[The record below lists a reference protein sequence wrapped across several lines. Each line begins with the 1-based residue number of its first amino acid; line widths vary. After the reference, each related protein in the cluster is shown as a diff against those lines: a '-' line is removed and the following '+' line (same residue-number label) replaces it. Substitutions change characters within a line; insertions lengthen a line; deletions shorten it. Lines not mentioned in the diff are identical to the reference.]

1 MRLTLVIPG
10 LLWPRQALHDTVF
23 DLSLPAMETL
33 LGFGTRTHTPQRTL
47 GEWWRD
53 SFALREMKL
62 PSAALRLLALGVD
75 PGERAWLCADPVH
88 LGLDRQGASLS
99 DPARLELDDVEAC
112 ALHASLAPLFAEF
125 GDLHCDTP
133 LAWHLALNVAPP
145 VVIDDLRD
153 MLGRPA
159 DGLLPPGDAGRPWRR
174 ALNEA
179 QMLLHTH
186 PVNLAREAHG
196 KPVINSLALWGAGQ
210 RPAVAKPPFDRLL
223 SNDTIIRGLAL
234 CAKLATADLPA
245 AWENS
250 AGRTVVLFDGLL
262 APTRMHDA
270 LAWRDALTILE
281 QSWIAP
287 AIAAVKSGQLKQ
299 IDLIAFGDEDSLTL
313 TLQRHDLW
321 KFWRRAAALDELAT

>member
-33 LGFGTRTHTPQRTL
+33 LGFGTRTHTSQRTL

-53 SFALREMKL
+53 SFALHDIKL
-62 PSAALRLLALGVD
+62 PAAALRLLALGTD
-75 PGERAWLCADPVH
+75 PGERIWLCADPVH
-88 LGLDRQGASLS
+88 LNLDRQGASLS
-99 DPARLELDDVEAC
+99 DPDQLEFDDAEAS
-112 ALHASLAPLFAEF
+112 ALQASLAPLFAEF
-125 GDLHCDTP
+125 GELHCDTP
-133 LAWHLALNVAPP
+133 LAWHLALKVAPP
-145 VVIDDLRD
+145 TVIDDLRD

-179 QMLLHTH
+179 QMLMHTH
-186 PVNLAREAHG
+186 PLNLAREALG
-196 KPVINSLALWGAGQ
+196 KPVINSLALWGAG
-210 RPAVAKPPFDRLL
+210 RHPAAAMPPFDRLL

-234 CAKLATADLPA
+234 CAQLETSALPA
-245 AWENS
+245 AWKHA
-250 AGRTVVLFDGLL
+250 AGRTTVHFDGLL

-270 LAWRDALTILE
+270 LSWRDALTELE
-281 QSWIAP
+281 QNWIAP
-287 AIAAVKSGQLKQ
+287 ALAAMKSGQLKQ

-321 KFWRRAAALDELAT
+321 KFWRRSAALDTLAL

>member
-53 SFALREMKL
+53 SFALPEMKL

-75 PGERAWLCADPVH
+75 PVERCWLCADPVH

-99 DPARLELDDVEAC
+99 DPARLELDDAEAST
-112 ALHASLAPLFAEF
+112 LHASLAPLFAEF

-145 VVIDDLRD
+145 TVIDDLRD

-159 DGLLPPGDAGRPWRR
+159 DGLLPPGDAGPAAATTSGSILKWPQPEMQFGFRDRR
-174 ALNEA
+174 RNLRRVRHVERDGKRVFF
-179 QMLLHTH
+179 
-186 PVNLAREAHG
+186 VNLY
-196 KPVINSLALWGAGQ
+196 
-210 RPAVAKPPFDRLL
+210 
-223 SNDTIIRGLAL
+223 
-234 CAKLATADLPA
+234 
-245 AWENS
+245 
-250 AGRTVVLFDGLL
+250 
-262 APTRMHDA
+262 
-270 LAWRDALTILE
+270 
-281 QSWIAP
+281 
-287 AIAAVKSGQLKQ
+287 
-299 IDLIAFGDEDSLTL
+299 
-313 TLQRHDLW
+313 
-321 KFWRRAAALDELAT
+321 